1 MTYKELL
8 QKVTFKEMEP
18 YLVEH
23 YKVNNAL
30 GWYKLHYDML
40 ILLEPKVSKD
50 ANGNVCKIG
59 YYSDYEGDK
68 HIEAWPM
75 EGDLWEHC
83 LTKEI
88 VVDDCVTEPLPEL
101 AACCLWHTSF
111 YGFTPQ
117 THERCFDDMFCKPSD
132 FKNYKEKFDFYADII
147 AKHGGKVPT
156 LKELSICKHQE
167 LSKEAKEY
175 LSKAK
180 ANRSKRKKRFRE
192 EFMDLYYRKLSVI
205 AEYIAKIIP
214 WLEDLSIDHLYQ
226 LFYSEKFCT
235 EVIQSFAMKESGVE
249 YLCRLIKDYKMIPN
263 MEHLIL
269 LVTTGQKVLTPKE
282 KSMLHY
288 LVSTVCGCKQYHVF
302 FAIDPSLGNQAIISY
317 AAYNMTNNLNKDET
331 TK

>member
-8 QKVTFKEMEP
+8 QKVNFKEIEP
-18 YLVEH
+18 YLVKQ
-23 YKVNNAL
+23 YKVGDSL

-40 ILLEPKVSKD
+40 LMLEPKIHED
-50 ANGNVCKIG
+50 ANGNVCKIE
-59 YYSDYEGDK
+59 YYSDYDGDK

-75 EGDLWEHC
+75 EGDLWEHS

-88 VVDDCVTEPLPEL
+88 LVADDVTETLPEL

-117 THERCFDDMFCKPSD
+117 TQDQCFDDMFCRPSA
-132 FKNYKEKFDFYADII
+132 FKNYKEKFDFYAEII

-175 LSKAK
+175 LSKSK

-192 EFMDLYYRKLSVI
+192 EFMDLYYRRLSVI
-205 AEYIAKIIP
+205 AEYIAKTIS
-214 WLEDLSIDHLYQ
+214 WLEDLSIDHLCQ

-235 EVIQSFAMKESGVE
+235 EVIRSYTKNESGVE
-249 YLCRLIKDYKMIPN
+249 YLYRIIKDYKMIPN

-269 LVTTGQKVLTPKE
+269 LVTTGENGITPEE
-282 KSMLHY
+282 KSMLHH
-288 LVSTVCGCKQYHVF
+288 LASTVCGYKQYHVF
-302 FAIDPSLGNQAIISY
+302 FATDPSLGNQAIISY
-317 AAYNMTNNLNKDET
+317 ASYNM
-331 TK
+331 

>member
-101 AACCLWHTSF
+101 AACCLWH
-111 YGFTPQ
+111 FTDSHHRL
-117 THERCFDDMFCKPSD
+117 TNGVSMICFAS
-132 FKNYKEKFDFYADII
+132 
-147 AKHGGKVPT
+147 HLT
-156 LKELSICKHQE
+156 LRIT
-167 LSKEAKEY
+167 
-175 LSKAK
+175 
-180 ANRSKRKKRFRE
+180 KRN
-192 EFMDLYYRKLSVI
+192 S
-205 AEYIAKIIP
+205 
-214 WLEDLSIDHLYQ
+214 
-226 LFYSEKFCT
+226 T
-235 EVIQSFAMKESGVE
+235 
-249 YLCRLIKDYKMIPN
+249 
-263 MEHLIL
+263 
-269 LVTTGQKVLTPKE
+269 
-282 KSMLHY
+282 SMLIS
-288 LVSTVCGCKQYHVF
+288 L
-302 FAIDPSLGNQAIISY
+302 PSMVVKSPH
-317 AAYNMTNNLNKDET
+317 
-331 TK
+331 